1 MHSLGA
7 EMSHKRSG
15 LLSGL
20 LTGLLAALVCAAG
33 LGAAILF
40 QQRLPSAVMSFGRG
54 VPISLALSLLI
65 AVVVAL
71 AISAVRPRSRALL
84 PLAAL
89 YAGGA
94 VAAGQITGKA
104 IMDGA
109 ALRTPGRSGAELADV
124 TLDNLNAGLGGA
136 LSLYQGTLMQ
146 TEAAGRTLTPTGAAW
161 LCIAVAAL
169 AALALVALRVA
180 LVRRAQRADEAA
192 QEETAPEPEYRAPFE
207 PAQQPTP
214 KPSADLFTP
223 RDPARD

>member
-1 MHSLGA
+1 
-7 EMSHKRSG
+7 MSHKRSG

-20 LTGLLAALVCAAG
+20 LTGLLAALLCAAG

-40 QQRLPSAVMSFGRG
+40 QQRLPAAVMTFGG
-54 VPISLALSLLI
+54 GLPVSLALSLLI

-71 AISAVRPRSRALL
+71 AIGAVRPSSLTLL

-104 IMDGA
+104 VMDGA
-109 ALRTPGRSGAELADV
+109 ALRTPQRSTMDVTVGDV
-124 TLDNLNAGLGGA
+124 TLENFNAGLGDA
-136 LSLYQGTLMQ
+136 LSLYRGALTQ
-146 TEAAGRTLTPTGAAW
+146 TWAAW

-169 AALALVALRVA
+169 AALALVTLRVTR
-180 LVRRAQRADEAA
+180 VRRALRAERAAEEA
-192 QEETAPEPEYRAPFE
+192 EPEPEYRAPFE

>member
-1 MHSLGA
+1 
-7 EMSHKRSG
+7 MSHKRSG

-54 VPISLALSLLI
+54 VPVSLALSLLI

-71 AISAVRPRSRALL
+71 AIGAVRPRSRALL

-94 VAAGQITGKA
+94 VAAGQVTGKA

-109 ALRTPGRSGAELADV
+109 SRRTPERSPITLGDV
-124 TLDNLNAGLGGA
+124 TLENLDAGLGGA
-136 LSLYQGTLMQ
+136 LSLYRGSLADTWS
-146 TEAAGRTLTPTGAAW
+146 AW
-161 LCIAVAAL
+161 LYIAVAAL
-169 AALALVALRVA
+169 AAFALVALRVA
-180 LVRRAQRADEAA
+180 LVRRAQRAGEAA

>member
-1 MHSLGA
+1 
-7 EMSHKRSG
+7 MSHKRSG

-20 LTGLLAALVCAAG
+20 LTGLLAALLCAAG

-40 QQRLPSAVMSFGRG
+40 QQRLPAAVMTFGG
-54 VPISLALSLLI
+54 GLPVSLALSLLI

-71 AISAVRPRSRALL
+71 AISAVRPRSLALL

-104 IMDGA
+104 VMDGA
-109 ALRTPGRSGAELADV
+109 ALRTPQRSTMNVTVDVGDV
-124 TLDNLNAGLGGA
+124 TLENLNAGLGDA
-136 LSLYQGTLMQ
+136 LSLYRGALTQ
-146 TEAAGRTLTPTGAAW
+146 TWAAW

-169 AALALVALRVA
+169 AALALVALRVTR
-180 LVRRAQRADEAA
+180 VRRALRAEQAA
-192 QEETAPEPEYRAPFE
+192 AETEPEEPEYRAPFE

-214 KPSADLFTP
+214 KPTADLFTP